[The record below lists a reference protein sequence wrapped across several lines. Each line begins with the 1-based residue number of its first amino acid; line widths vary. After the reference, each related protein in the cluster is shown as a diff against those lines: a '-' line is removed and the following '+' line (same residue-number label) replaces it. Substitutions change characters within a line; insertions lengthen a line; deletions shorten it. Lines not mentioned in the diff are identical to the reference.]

1 MSWLPRRDF
10 SLLRGEGEEGWR
22 IGDRGQGRGCVRG
35 KDWEEGRGL

>member
-1 MSWLPRRDF
+1 MKRFLSSQRDGG
-10 SLLRGEGEEGWR
+10 LE